1 MTVLLV
7 LTIGLKI
14 VVPLIA
20 ARFIESIQLGATE
33 SMLISL
39 AFAFLGV
46 AALHE
51 VAKVAAAY
59 LSERVSWTATNA
71 LREDLAEHVL
81 RLDLTFHESRSPGE
95 LIERIDG
102 DVNELGEFFS
112 SLIVQLIGN
121 VLLVIG
127 VLAIL
132 ASIDWRIGLSF
143 ALVVVV
149 GYLISDRL
157 SKIATTR
164 WEADR
169 EQSAQVFG
177 YMSEC
182 LHATEDIRSSKAA
195 DHVLLRFQQMLRAWL
210 PVKLRAEAWGSAVWI
225 VLSLVFTASISLAFG
240 FGGILYQNGTI
251 ALASVYL
258 IFAYAMML
266 NEPLDVVR
274 DEIQG
279 LQQAAASIRRIGELF
294 SRGSA
299 LPDGDHDLAD
309 GPLSVEFDAV
319 DFRYAGEGP
328 RNGDVA
334 ETLVLDNVSFRV
346 PAGAKLGLVGRTGA
360 GKTTIAHLLSRM
372 YDPVGGRV
380 LLGRLDLRTA
390 RIRSLR
396 SRVGF
401 VTQDVHVFDATL
413 RENLTFFDSS
423 VTEQRLNALIEALE
437 LQSWLRTLPEGL
449 DTKISARSL
458 SAGQAQLIGLARV
471 FLKDPGLVV
480 LDEPSSKLDPVT
492 ERLVLRS
499 LTHLLEGRTVIVI
512 AHRLDT
518 IRQVDH
524 VLVLEGGVVVEE
536 GATSA
541 LLGDPESRLAELC
554 RLGGVL
560 R

>member
-1 MTVLLV
+1 MQRNVTPHYEPMTAAMPPKRSRSFLLFYLRRQPVAVGAMTVLLV
-7 LTIGLKI
+7 VTIGLKI
-14 VVPLIA
+14 VVPVIA

-46 AALHE
+46 AALYE

-102 DVNELGEFFS
+102 DVNELAEFFS

-121 VLLVIG
+121 VLLVVG

-182 LHATEDIRSSKAA
+182 LYATEDIRSSRAA
-195 DHVLLRFQQMLRAWL
+195 GHVLLRFQQLLRAWL

-279 LQQAAASIRRIGELF
+279 LQQAAAALRRIGELF
-294 SRGSA
+294 SRSSA

-346 PAGAKLGLVGRTGA
+346 PAGTKLGLVGRTGA

-380 LLGRLDLRTA
+380 LLGHLDLRTA

-413 RENLTFFDSS
+413 RDNLTFFDSS
-423 VTEQRLNALIEALE
+423 VTDQRLDALIEALE
-437 LQSWLRTLPEGL
+437 LQPWLRTLPEGL
-449 DTKISARSL
+449 DTEISARSL

-471 FLKDPGLVV
+471 FLK
-480 LDEPSSKLDPVT
+480 
-492 ERLVLRS
+492 
-499 LTHLLEGRTVIVI
+499 VI
-512 AHRLDT
+512 L
-518 IRQVDH
+518 
-524 VLVLEGGVVVEE
+524 
-536 GATSA
+536 
-541 LLGDPESRLAELC
+541 
-554 RLGGVL
+554 
-560 R
+560 